1 MNRDKSLTDVYTQYP
16 VGCRVEYVGDA
27 VAVPAFARG
36 KVIWH
41 HEPASRQAQAGRP
54 LRVAFTIDATND
66 TVTALD
72 VNPVDVLPI

>member
-1 MNRDKSLTDVYTQYP
+1 MNRDELLPDVYTQYP
-16 VGCRVEYVGDA
+16 VGCRVEYVGEA
-27 VAVPAFARG
+27 VAVPPFARG

-41 HEPASRQAQAGRP
+41 HEPDSRQAQAGRP

-72 VNPVDVLPI
+72 VSPVDVLPI